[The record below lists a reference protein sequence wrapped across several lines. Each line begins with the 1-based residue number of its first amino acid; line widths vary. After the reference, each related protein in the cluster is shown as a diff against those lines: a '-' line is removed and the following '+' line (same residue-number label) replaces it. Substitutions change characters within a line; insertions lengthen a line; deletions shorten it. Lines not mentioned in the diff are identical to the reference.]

1 MKGPYAD
8 DLTLGTPLPAA
19 PAITVNEGLT
29 TTYQAVTGD
38 GLRLAL
44 SSPLTAQVT
53 GRPETLVNPALA
65 LQVAIGQSTVAT
77 KLVLANLFYRDVAL
91 LRQVHVSDT
100 LSTTVT
106 PIALELTR
114 PGPRERRA
122 KVALR
127 IETTD
132 QEGRAV
138 CRFERV
144 ALLPCRDVESVT
156 PQGSV
161 GRADSDRSL
170 DDFRGYVPEAW
181 SLEAFPTS
189 GLPPAESWRDPL
201 PDVVTSA
208 LELVRLTQNLAA
220 AHRDPSAGQDDRRL
234 VYGGHTVG
242 LAQASLS
249 RACPGLVTV
258 LGWRSCDHVAP
269 VFENDVLDFEVTTLD
284 RLDLDPH
291 RALVGFRVRATARRH
306 AIDDDPLTVLDWK
319 PVALVRPSPNEEV
332 PS

>member
-19 PAITVNEGLT
+19 PAITITEGLT
-29 TTYQAVTGD
+29 AAYQAVTGD
-38 GLRLAL
+38 GLRLPL
-44 SSPLTAQVT
+44 SSPLTVEVT
-53 GRPETLVNPALA
+53 GRTEPLVNPALA

-77 KLVLANLFYRDVAL
+77 RLVVANLFYRDVAL
-91 LRQVHVSDT
+91 LRQVHVGDT

-114 PGPRERRA
+114 PGPRQRRA

-127 IETTD
+127 IETMD
-132 QEGRAV
+132 QDGYAV

-144 ALLPCRDVESVT
+144 ALLPCRVAASVT
-156 PQGSV
+156 TFGSV

-170 DDFRGYVPEAW
+170 ADFRGYVPGTW
-181 SLEAFPTS
+181 SVRAFPAT
-189 GLPPAESWRDPL
+189 GLPPAQSWRDPL
-201 PDVVTSA
+201 PDVVTSG

-220 AHRDPSAGQDDRRL
+220 AHRDPAAGQDGRRL

-249 RACPGLVTV
+249 RACPGLITV

-284 RLDLDPH
+284 RLDLDH
-291 RALVGFRVRATARRH
+291 GALVGFRVNATARRDGQ
-306 AIDDDPLTVLDWK
+306 DDDSLTVLDWK
-319 PVALVRPSPNEEV
+319 PVALVRPSPEEELV